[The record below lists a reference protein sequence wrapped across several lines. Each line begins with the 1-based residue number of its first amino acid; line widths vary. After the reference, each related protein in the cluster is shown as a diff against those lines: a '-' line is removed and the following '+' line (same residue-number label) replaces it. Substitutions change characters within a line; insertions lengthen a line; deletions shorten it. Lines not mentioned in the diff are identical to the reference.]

1 MSEKPHGRSD
11 AKNKRRLSLLDAA
24 AALFSEHG
32 FNGVSMEDLG
42 TAVGVS
48 GPAVYRHFPSKQA
61 VLAELLIGVS
71 TDLLE
76 GGSLETQRA
85 PEGDLALRALIE
97 FHVDFAIRNTD
108 VIRVHDRDR
117 SALSPHDA
125 HTVRLLQRQYV
136 ELWVSL
142 LERLSPDADVA
153 ELRVRA
159 HAAFGLM
166 NSTPYSVRR
175 RGAARADRLRALL
188 ERMSYAALTS

>member
-1 MSEKPHGRSD
+1 MSERVKGRSD
-11 AKNKRRLSLLDAA
+11 AKNERRRSLLDAA
-24 AALFSEHG
+24 AALFSQHG

-71 TDLLE
+71 TALFE
-76 GGSLETQRA
+76 GGTAETERA

-117 SALSPHDA
+117 SALLPDDA
-125 HTVRLLQRQYV
+125 HSVRLLQRRYV
-136 ELWVSL
+136 ELWVNL
-142 LERLSPDADVA
+142 LKRLTPDADVT

-166 NSTPYSVRR
+166 NSTPYTVRR
-175 RGAARADRLRALL
+175 RGTASADRLRALL

>member
-11 AKNKRRLSLLDAA
+11 AKNKRRHSLLDAA

-71 TDLLE
+71 TALLE
-76 GGSLETQRA
+76 GGSIETQRA
-85 PEGDLALRALIE
+85 PKGDLALRALIE

-117 SALSPHDA
+117 SALSPQDA

-142 LERLSPDADVA
+142 LERLSPEADVA

-166 NSTPYSVRR
+166 NSTPYSVRH
-175 RGAARADRLRALL
+175 RGAANTDRLRALL

>member
-1 MSEKPHGRSD
+1 MAEKPRARSD
-11 AKNKRRLSLLDAA
+11 AKSRRRRSLLDAA
-24 AALFSEHG
+24 ATLFSEHG

-42 TAVGVS
+42 TAVGIS

-71 TDLLE
+71 TALLD
-76 GGSLETQRA
+76 GGTAETERA
-85 PEGDLALRALIE
+85 PRGDLALRALIE

-117 SALSPHDA
+117 SALLPDDA
-125 HTVRLLQRQYV
+125 HRVRLLQRRYV

-142 LERLSPDADVA
+142 LARLFPDSEVA

-166 NSTPYSVRR
+166 NSTPYTVRR
-175 RGAARADRLRALL
+175 RGTTSAERLRALL
-188 ERMSYAALTS
+188 ERMTYAALTS